1 MATLLTEVN
10 SVLGVE
16 IGSIE
21 TRAVLFDVVEES
33 YQFIAA
39 GSAPSTCA
47 SPVFDA
53 TVGVIEAIERL
64 QEITGRFLLDL
75 HKRLIIPSH
84 GGVEGVDK
92 LVLPLSCGPDL
103 DAVTFALFND
113 ISLETVRRLARTVP
127 LNVIEEFGINDR
139 RPTQNQMD
147 ALLAA
152 RPRIVLFAGGSDRGA
167 TRSVARMANMIAST
181 LVLLPKSDRPEVLY
195 CGNHAMAKRVQ
206 EIIERVAEVHITGN
220 VRPEIESEEIGN
232 ASFDLNQLIVSERM
246 RSINGLELMTPLCSD
261 QPILTGTSMQR
272 IIQFLGKQYD
282 PLQGVLGIDLGS
294 TRTTA
299 AFANHETCRL
309 STLPLGTGIGLEK
322 VLSKVTAAEIE
333 KWLAEPIPQSRIME
347 YLWQKTLFPNSQPVT
362 AEDLA
367 IELALARQILSMTMD
382 DLAEI
387 GMVNTRS
394 FEPILVG
401 GPTLTHATD
410 PSQVLLT
417 LLDGI
422 QPTGITPLI
431 LDKHGILAMLGAAAR
446 INPLMPIQ
454 VLESSAFI
462 NLATVITLES
472 NASPNTAILEA
483 RLRTQSGRHHE
494 CTIKQGSLVSMP
506 LAFGEP
512 GLLYLKPLKKLGI
525 ADTVITEE
533 PVKVRGGVCG
543 LVFDARGRPLRL
555 PLDEALRR
563 QTLQKWA
570 TLGREQ

>member
-16 IGSIE
+16 IGSIQ

-47 SPVFDA
+47 EPMFDA
-53 TVGVIEAIERL
+53 TLGVIEAVERL
-64 QEITGRFLLDL
+64 QEITGRFFLDL

-92 LVLPLSCGPDL
+92 LVLTLSCGPDL
-103 DAVTFALFND
+103 DAVTFGLFND
-113 ISLETVRRLARTVP
+113 ISVETARRLARTAP

-152 RPRIVLFAGGSDRGA
+152 RPRIVIFAGGSDRGA
-167 TRSVARMANMIAST
+167 TRSMARMANMIAST
-181 LVLLPKSDRPEVLY
+181 LVLLPKTDRPEVLY
-195 CGNHAMAKRVQ
+195 CGNHAMAKRIQ
-206 EIIERVAEVHITGN
+206 EIIERVAEVHISGN
-220 VRPEIESEEIGN
+220 VRPEIESEDLTN
-232 ASFDLNQLIVSERM
+232 ATSDLNQLIVNERM
-246 RSINGLELMTPLCSD
+246 HSINGLELMTPLCSD
-261 QPILTGTSMQR
+261 KPILSSLGLQR

-282 PLQGVLGIDLGS
+282 PLQGVLGLDLGS
-294 TRTTA
+294 AHTTA
-299 AFANHETCRL
+299 AYANQDVCRL
-309 STLPLGTGIGLEK
+309 STLPLGTGVGLEK
-322 VLSKVTAAEIE
+322 VLSRVTAAEIE
-333 KWLAEPIPQSRIME
+333 KWLAEPIPQTRIME
-347 YLWQKTLFPNSQPVT
+347 YLWQKTLFPDSQPVT
-362 AEDLA
+362 PDDLA
-367 IELALARQILSMTMD
+367 IELALARQIISMTMEE
-382 DLAEI
+382 LTEL
-387 GMVNTRS
+387 GVVSSRS

-401 GPTLTHATD
+401 GSTITHGVD
-410 PSQVLLT
+410 PSQVLLA

-422 QPTGITPLI
+422 QPTGVTPLI
-431 LDKHGILAMLGAAAR
+431 LDKHGILALLGAAAK

-472 NASPNTAILEA
+472 NVSPDTPILEA
-483 RLRTQSGRHHE
+483 RLRTQSGHHHE
-494 CTIKQGSLVSMP
+494 LIVKQGSLVSLP
-506 LAFGEP
+506 LPFGEP

-525 ADTVITEE
+525 ADTVISEE
-533 PVKVRGGVCG
+533 PIKVRGGVCG

-555 PLDEALRR
+555 PLDNELRR
-563 QTLQKWA
+563 KTLQNWS
-570 TLGREQ
+570 TLGRTE